1 MADRT
6 QWMVIL
12 GDDKL
17 AIARA
22 DGPQIKLS
30 AAHNYDRGSPAE
42 TAQQIHQLLE
52 EQRYLGRPVLLGLGS
67 TFCLSATIS
76 VQTSRQA
83 KKRGTIGFLVE
94 PHLPWSAEEAVIDY
108 EILNDDKR
116 IFAVSA
122 EARPLADLV
131 STLEEHGVRVAS
143 IAPLARLALEHHFK
157 LAPNV
162 VSRYALLWR
171 NEETIDLWLVEQDR
185 PVLWNW
191 LPYDIAAVSR
201 ALRYLAIS
209 EDVSLQVV
217 SRNLPQEFVGAALAQ
232 AGLGSLAAPSLES
245 DDLLVAA
252 THEAAAILEGRHAAP
267 IELRRDQL
275 VAKDRNRVLR
285 PQLKLL
291 QGAALL
297 CLAAL
302 GIALFNQGWQSER
315 LRDAFDRRQTIL
327 FSELF
332 PKERVPVAIHA
343 RLQSELGRLK
353 GVRGERSDLP
363 ESIPYLTVIEP
374 LLKALPTDLRYR
386 LLEVRIENGQLD
398 LVGQVRAHADADR
411 IAEALRGVGLV
422 VASPNTNR
430 LEKEGVEFRISA
442 HVVLPESRKP
452 QKKAT

>member
-1 MADRT
+1 MTDRT

-12 GDDKL
+12 GDGKL

-22 DGPQIKLS
+22 DGPQIELS
-30 AAHNYDRGSPAE
+30 AAQDYQNEAPAE
-42 TAQQIHQLLE
+42 TARRVHQLLE
-52 EQRYLGRPVLLGLGS
+52 EHRYLGRPVLLGLES
-67 TFCLSATIS
+67 TYCLNATIS

-83 KKRGTIGFLVE
+83 RKRGTIGFLVE

-122 EARPLADLV
+122 EARPLTDLV
-131 STLEEHGVRVAS
+131 SSLEEHGVRVAS
-143 IAPLARLALEHHFK
+143 IVPIARLALEHHFK
-157 LAPNV
+157 FAPNIA
-162 VSRYALLWR
+162 SPYALLWR
-171 NEETIDLWLVEQDR
+171 NEETIDLWLVEMDR
-185 PVLWNW
+185 PVVWNW
-191 LPYDIAAVSR
+191 LQYDIAAVSR

-209 EDVSLQVV
+209 ETASLQVV
-217 SRNLPQEFVGAALAQ
+217 CRNLPQEFVRAALDQ
-232 AGLGSLAAPSLES
+232 AGLRLLAAPSLES
-245 DDLLVAA
+245 DDPLLAA
-252 THEAAAILEGRHAAP
+252 THEAVAILEGRHAAP

-297 CLAAL
+297 CMAAL
-302 GIALFNQGWQSER
+302 GIALFNQSWQSER
-315 LRDAFDRRQTIL
+315 LHDAYDRRQTVL

-332 PKERVPVAIHA
+332 PHERVPVAIHA

-363 ESIPYLTVIEP
+363 ESIPYLAVLEP

-411 IAEALRGVGLV
+411 IAEALRGTGLV

-442 HVVLPESRKP
+442 HVVRPESKKP